1 MDFPS
6 FKQPQVSITTPPS
19 GKPHDSIKLPSGPK
33 LPSPTPPNFPPQ
45 QIDIGTDDHPHIRPL
60 PGGRPIVDLPPGIFK
75 TGPEGIIDDA
85 LNFALT
91 AKTPMARQMAM
102 RDVLSEAKGMTPG
115 QLDDFKDA
123 IVKRMASDDSSQ
135 RERDVLKMMYDVVD
149 AVSENRPVP
158 PHLVSEPH
166 RPFVKPPR
174 VPMGEPGIPNIELHH
189 SRPNKMMEEL
199 QLGQGLQ
206 EEIHELKKQLD

>member
-1 MDFPS
+1 
-6 FKQPQVSITTPPS
+6 
-19 GKPHDSIKLPSGPK
+19 
-33 LPSPTPPNFPPQ
+33 
-45 QIDIGTDDHPHIRPL
+45 
-60 PGGRPIVDLPPGIFK
+60 
-75 TGPEGIIDDA
+75 
-85 LNFALT
+85 
-91 AKTPMARQMAM
+91 
-102 RDVLSEAKGMTPG
+102 
-115 QLDDFKDA
+115 
-123 IVKRMASDDSSQ
+123 
-135 RERDVLKMMYDVVD
+135 MYDVVD

-199 QLGQGLQ
+199 QLGKGLQ